1 MSMLE
6 CFTSIRRDS
15 SGKEVINK
23 SFEEFSDKRVV
34 TEDVVEVRDIAFLY
48 KNIEEVK
55 DPQFN
60 SLRVKEVF
68 DYFQKKDYPW
78 FLMTRNSDE
87 EKQSVIMRIYDIISR
102 ALPNEEEYKLKTKEE
117 LK

>member
-1 MSMLE
+1 MFSKTQNSNLITYPRRWGKTTNMSMLE

-34 TEDVVEVRDIAFLY
+34 TEDVVEDRDIAFLY

-68 DYFQKKDYPW
+68 DYF
-78 FLMTRNSDE
+78 
-87 EKQSVIMRIYDIISR
+87 
-102 ALPNEEEYKLKTKEE
+102 
-117 LK
+117 